1 MDRVPA
7 ISGGHVFDC
16 FGDGELEALDAR
28 AEAADAPRDD
38 DAFGAPL
45 RHHDPGRH
53 RVRRMAEHERVNP
66 PGQPARMAYGPG
78 RTRTVLWESR
88 ASRPDV
94 RETRLAQ
101 QAACDKVASLAP
113 VVQQE
118 QRADLGEEPA
128 IALLT
133 RQNTG
138 RISAAFAGFPTLIPH
153 WRPGILR
160 PSRHAP

>member
-1 MDRVPA
+1 M
-7 ISGGHVFDC
+7 
-16 FGDGELEALDAR
+16 
-28 AEAADAPRDD
+28 
-38 DAFGAPL
+38 
-45 RHHDPGRH
+45 
-53 RVRRMAEHERVNP
+53 
-66 PGQPARMAYGPG
+66 
-78 RTRTVLWESR
+78 ESR

-160 PSRHAP
+160 PSRPRRSPSTSRSQSLSWLQLAKMRSPLPDH